1 VAAALS
7 TLRIGTAAILDEPK
21 GGIMPRID
29 VDAHI
34 DESEATWEYLD
45 DSERRFAPL
54 TLDPGGATAPG
65 DARPHRLWVIDGNIR
80 LRRWRDDKRTG
91 TVKATRELIDVD
103 ARVRHMDELRVNV
116 QVLYPTLFLHALTD
130 RPETDVALCRS
141 YNRWIAKATERSR
154 GRLRWVAMLPLLS
167 IDQSV
172 EEIRWAKDHG
182 ACGVFKKGIECGDR
196 AASDPYFFP
205 VYDEASNLDL
215 PVCIHN
221 ATGKVESAI
230 GLGSGLDGGMNAIS
244 AFSALAE
251 NGIPDMFPK
260 LRVGFIETGASWI
273 PYLYADLEAKK
284 LRRTFL
290 PVDFKEDLFRRNRFY
305 VACQTNDDLPYILKY
320 GTEDSLMI
328 GTDYSHADQSAEI
341 GALDVIE
348 ERAKRGD
355 ISPTV
360 ARKILDDNPRRF
372 YGL

>member
-1 VAAALS
+1 
-7 TLRIGTAAILDEPK
+7 
-21 GGIMPRID
+21 
-29 VDAHI
+29 
-34 DESEATWEYLD
+34 
-45 DSERRFAPL
+45 
-54 TLDPGGATAPG
+54 
-65 DARPHRLWVIDGNIR
+65 
-80 LRRWRDDKRTG
+80 
-91 TVKATRELIDVD
+91 
-103 ARVRHMDELRVNV
+103 
-116 QVLYPTLFLHALTD
+116 
-130 RPETDVALCRS
+130 
-141 YNRWIAKATERSR
+141 
-154 GRLRWVAMLPLLS
+154 
-167 IDQSV
+167 
-172 EEIRWAKDHG
+172 
-182 ACGVFKKGIECGDR
+182 VFKKGIECGDR

-205 VYDEASNLDL
+205 VYEEAANLDL

-230 GLGSGLDGGMNAIS
+230 GLGSGLDGNMNAIS

-251 NGIPDMFPK
+251 NAIPEMFPK

-273 PYLYADLEAKK
+273 PFLYADLEAKK

-348 ERAKRGD
+348 ERAKKGD
-355 ISPTV
+355 ISATV

>member
-1 VAAALS
+1 ML
-7 TLRIGTAAILDEPK
+7 
-21 GGIMPRID
+21 RID

-45 DSERRFAPL
+45 NGASHFKPA
-54 TLDPGGATAPG
+54 TIDPGAPMAPG
-65 DARPHRLWVIDGNIR
+65 DARPHRLWLIDGTIR

-91 TVKATRELIDVD
+91 TVQATRELLDVD
-103 ARVRHMDELRVNV
+103 ARIRHMDELRVDV

-130 RPETDVALCRS
+130 RSEIDLALCKS
-141 YNRWIAKATERSR
+141 YNRWIAKATEKSR

-167 IDQSV
+167 IDKAV
-172 EEIRWAKDHG
+172 EEVRWAKDHG

-205 VYDEASNLDL
+205 VYDEASRLDL

-230 GLGSGLDGGMNAIS
+230 AQQGETLDGGMNAIS
-244 AFSALAE
+244 AFSALIE
-251 NGIPDMFPK
+251 HNVPDLFPK

-273 PYLYADLEAKK
+273 PYLYADLVAKK

-290 PVDFKEDLFRRNRFY
+290 PIDFKEDLFRRNRFY

-341 GALDVIE
+341 QALDVIE
-348 ERAKRGD
+348 QRGEKGE
-355 ISPTV
+355 IPASV

>member
-1 VAAALS
+1 MSDFENQNRRNSMSA
-7 TLRIGTAAILDEPK
+7 K
-21 GGIMPRID
+21 GGTMFRID

-45 DSERRFAPL
+45 NGARCFKPL
-54 TLDPGGATAPG
+54 TLDPGAATVPG
-65 DARPHRLWVIDGNIR
+65 DSRPHRLWVIDGMIR
-80 LRRWRDDKRTG
+80 LRRWRDDNRTG
-91 TVKATRELIDVD
+91 TVQATRELLDVE
-103 ARVRHMDELRVNV
+103 ARIRHMDELRVDV

-130 RPETDVALCRS
+130 RPEIELALCKS
-141 YNRWIAKATERSR
+141 YNRWIAKATEKSC

-167 IDQSV
+167 IDRAV

-205 VYDEASNLDL
+205 VYDEASRLDL
-215 PVCIHN
+215 PICIHN

-230 GLGSGLDGGMNAIS
+230 AQGSGLDGGMVAIA
-244 AFSALAE
+244 AFSALVE
-251 NGIPDMFPK
+251 HGVPDMFPK

-273 PYLYADLEAKK
+273 PYLYADLVAKK

-290 PVDFKEDLFRRNRFY
+290 PIDFKEDLFRRNRIY

-341 GALDVIE
+341 QALDVIE
-348 ERAKRGD
+348 QRGKKEE
-355 ISPTV
+355 IPASV